1 MKLDG
6 SEIALQS
13 AQMAFEQE
21 QFERAQKVCSE
32 LLGLLEQNHVC
43 KTFSRCIVLVSSK
56 LPPPFHFDRSNPFNR
71 HLFSNILRTF

>member
-6 SEIALQS
+6 SEVALQS

-32 LLGLLEQNHVC
+32 LLRLLEENHVC
-43 KTFSRCIVLVSSK
+43 KTFSKCIVLTGVIRLTVPCSQT
-56 LPPPFHFDRSNPFNR
+56 FCAHFD
-71 HLFSNILRTF
+71 FS